1 MMGKMVDVGF
11 VVVVVVVAVIGV
23 VNLGGYRDRGSRSL

>member
-11 VVVVVVVAVIGV
+11 VVVVVVAVIGV